1 MKERLFAFLLVVLG
15 GLAAC
20 RGAPVAPSPTPSS
33 LPARTLQAPALPTA
47 SPSPLPSP
55 TPTPT
60 VRPSPTPSP
69 LPRRFTVVFT
79 GNIVPARCV
88 QDQVDRRGGDPAYL
102 YQAVAPLLQSADLA
116 VGGGLAATLSD
127 AAPPTGCRSTFILMG
142 RPQHAQALAQA
153 GLDLIAVPTN
163 HIKDCNGPNC
173 NEQAFLDTLDHLRA
187 AGIVPIGAGRD
198 LDEAL
203 EPAVVEIQGVKVGF
217 VALGELRPRNFAGP
231 DKPGIA
237 PLTEANVRES
247 IGRARARGAEFVV
260 ALPHWGPEYE
270 PRPSYLQ
277 QATARMLVEAGADLV
292 VGNHAHVIQ
301 GMEVVQGVPVFYGLG
316 SFLFDQNWGRETR
329 YSLLLRAYFEGPR
342 LVAWEV
348 IPLAYDPLT
357 FAVHPLR
364 GQEAQA
370 VLQRFWEASLRLV
383 PTPTLPVWAT
393 PWGFQGE

>member
-1 MKERLFAFLLVVLG
+1 M
-15 GLAAC
+15 
-20 RGAPVAPSPTPSS
+20 
-33 LPARTLQAPALPTA
+33 
-47 SPSPLPSP
+47 
-55 TPTPT
+55 
-60 VRPSPTPSP
+60 
-69 LPRRFTVVFT
+69 
-79 GNIVPARCV
+79 
-88 QDQVDRRGGDPAYL
+88 
-102 YQAVAPLLQSADLA
+102 
-116 VGGGLAATLSD
+116 
-127 AAPPTGCRSTFILMG
+127 
-142 RPQHAQALAQA
+142 
-153 GLDLIAVPTN
+153 
-163 HIKDCNGPNC
+163 
-173 NEQAFLDTLDHLRA
+173 
-187 AGIVPIGAGRD
+187 
-198 LDEAL
+198 
-203 EPAVVEIQGVKVGF
+203 
-217 VALGELRPRNFAGP
+217 
-231 DKPGIA
+231 
-237 PLTEANVRES
+237 RES